1 MATNQRYTNALHIS
15 VTAPYDVASGA
26 PVRVG
31 SICGVAQIDAKAG
44 EKVTI
49 WLDGSWDVPVTGAI
63 ASEGL
68 PVYITAAGALN
79 VTATG
84 NYRFG
89 TALTTKAGAT
99 IGTVEVA
106 PIGYTDQTAVGA

>member
-1 MATNQRYTNALHIS
+1 MAKNGRYPNALHIEL
-15 VTAPYDVASGA
+15 TAPYDVASGA

-44 EKVTI
+44 ERVTV
-49 WLDGSWDVPVTGAI
+49 WLDGSWEVDVTGAV

-68 PVYITAAGALN
+68 PIYITPAGALN

-84 NYRFG
+84 NFLWG
-89 TALTTKAGAT
+89 ISLGTKAAAAGPL
-99 IGTVEVA
+99 EVA
-106 PIGYTDQTAVGA
+106 PIGYTTQIAAGA

>member
-31 SICGVAQIDAKAG
+31 NICGVAQIAAKSG

-49 WLDGSWDVPVTGAI
+49 WLDASWDLTVTGAL
-63 ASEGL
+63 ATEGL
-68 PVYITAAGALN
+68 PVYITAAGELN
-79 VTATG
+79 TTAAG
-84 NYRFG
+84 NYLFG
-89 TALTTKAGAT
+89 IALGTKTAAAGP
-99 IGTVEVA
+99 VEVA
-106 PIGYTDQTAVGA
+106 PIGYTTQTAVGA